1 MYVLRFRQGI
11 FVCCRQNVCIAQ
23 ILNAS
28 VKVCNMDSSESSLTT
43 VPAGN
48 NIPVISYGL
57 IQSMAT
63 STTVTLKLLIDTKG
77 QRVLYAE
84 AGKDFVDF
92 LFNILLLPVGT
103 VIRLLEKEGMVGC
116 LANLYESV
124 ENLGDTY
131 FQPTTNKDTLLKPN
145 YSSSLATNVPCL
157 LPNIQSK
164 TTQSIYRCSNNYNY
178 GSQCGMYYANDPTSK
193 CPSCKNPMNSPASFV
208 NPPNKV
214 STSSSDANEGGY
226 VKGVVT
232 YTIMDD
238 LTVTP
243 MSTISSITMLN
254 NFNVQQVDAL
264 EEKVVDVSINEVRSI
279 IPISLYVALH
289 IGFMALVWIFVSGC
303 GVTEGVATVQE
314 RAYQCIPYPEGW
326 EEAL

>member
-1 MYVLRFRQGI
+1 
-11 FVCCRQNVCIAQ
+11 
-23 ILNAS
+23 
-28 VKVCNMDSSESSLTT
+28 
-43 VPAGN
+43 
-48 NIPVISYGL
+48 
-57 IQSMAT
+57 MAT

-92 LFNILLLPVGT
+92 LFNILILPVGT
-103 VIRLLEKEGMVGC
+103 VTRLLAKEGMVGC

-145 YSSSLATNVPCL
+145 YSSSLATNVPRL
-157 LPNIQSK
+157 LPTIQYK
-164 TTQSIYRCSNNYNY
+164 TTQSIYMCSINTFGCGSRCGN
-178 GSQCGMYYANDPTSK
+178 YYANDPTSK
-193 CPSCKNPMNSPASFV
+193 CPSCKKAMNSPASFV
-208 NPPNKV
+208 KPPNEV

-254 NFNVQQVDAL
+254 KFNVQQVDAL
-264 EEKVVDVSINEVRSI
+264 EEKVVDVGINEGVELLTA
-279 IPISLYVALH
+279 SLQSKNALTNVFLSQKA
-289 IGFMALVWIFVSGC
+289 GKKRC
-303 GVTEGVATVQE
+303 K
-314 RAYQCIPYPEGW
+314 
-326 EEAL
+326 